1 MLERTHLIACLVVAA
16 ASPALAAN
24 APGIKN
30 FDQVDAHVYRG
41 AQPTAEGFRYLAG
54 IGVKTV
60 IDLRED
66 EGRAKVEERM
76 VRDAGMVYLNVPMTG
91 LTPPS
96 EAELLK
102 VLTVLENVTVGPV
115 FVHCFRGADR
125 TGAVIAAY
133 HIEHDQWD
141 TARALKDAKAH
152 GMGTF
157 QIPRQNFIKNYL
169 PLTMN
174 AKNAAKGDSSVSTSA
189 TPAAV
194 SASH

>member
-1 MLERTHLIACLVVAA
+1 
-16 ASPALAAN
+16 
-24 APGIKN
+24 
-30 FDQVDAHVYRG
+30 
-41 AQPTAEGFRYLAG
+41 
-54 IGVKTV
+54 
-60 IDLRED
+60 
-66 EGRAKVEERM
+66 
-76 VRDAGMVYLNVPMTG
+76 
-91 LTPPS
+91 
-96 EAELLK
+96 
-102 VLTVLENVTVGPV
+102 LENVTVGPV

-157 QIPRQNFIKNYL
+157 QIPRQNFIKNYP